1 MRDPLSIIAEAA
13 KRLSPTLIT
22 HEIGSDVEIIL
33 YNLAKKIRASYEN
46 FVVISFNDAY
56 AAVMRYLR
64 SIFNDADQ
72 VFGADRLI
80 SINPFLEED
89 LMPEIIVETSDPE
102 IIAGRIGEAIKG
114 LDNSLF
120 FVLGL
125 DLYGVRHKGELPLM
139 IPGITKVLS
148 RAPGNS
154 VVMTFNTKMFPES
167 ILEIVNSFALN
178 VVRLEVKVVGVS
190 IKRILTI
197 IRSPFMEY
205 NLKSWRYE
213 VTRNAVIF
221 IPEK

>member
-1 MRDPLSIIAEAA
+1 MNKPLTIIAEAA
-13 KRLSPTLIT
+13 KKLSPTLIT
-22 HEIGSDVEIIL
+22 HEIGSDVEVIL
-33 YNLAKKIRASYEN
+33 YNLAKMIRNEFNS

-64 SIFNDADQ
+64 TIFEDSEK
-72 VFGADRLI
+72 VFGPDKLI

-89 LMPEIIVETSDPE
+89 LGPDMIVETSDPE
-102 IIAGRIGEAIKG
+102 IIAGRIGDAIKG
-114 LDNSLF
+114 IDKALF

-125 DLYGVRHKGELPLM
+125 DLYGVRHKSELALM

-154 VVMTFNTKMFPES
+154 VIMTFNTKMFPES

-178 VVRLEVKVVGVS
+178 VIKLEVKVVGVS

-213 VTRNAVIF
+213 ITKNAVVF